1 LIVTSLA
8 RVLIVVT
15 VAGLAAAGGAGA
27 ATTVLLGE
35 TVLCDAS
42 ASEGHPTSYAWYVT
56 EPGGTP
62 PSQPTSTAISFPL
75 LLDTV
80 GTWSVELVA
89 YYSHQAAGGGAYQA
103 QATTTIQV
111 EVVVAELQ
119 LSSSRITTEESLT
132 LDGTGSRWSDWV
144 TPTVMWRLDWVAYP
158 PCNISSPPDPSVLVC
173 VVPPGFFEPGTHIVS
188 LRLDDPTSGSYSRVT
203 AEFEVVPVVA
213 LAVDFSWEP
222 MNPDPG
228 ALVQLEIM
236 VEPPEAEADLVTATW
251 DWDDGQVLQQPC
263 QPYGCGFASHVWT
276 QEGWYDVHL
285 LVETADESAEVT
297 RTIQVGDPALPP
309 VAGFTAVPSDP
320 LLVRPVVFT
329 FTGSC
334 EEPCSYSWD
343 FGDGAAASI
352 PSPTHAYAVPG
363 TYTARLTVTNDGGS
377 DSEQLPIA
385 VSSCWSPASPAQS
398 GSCYGGEV
406 QLTAAAG
413 VGWLWSSGATTRSI
427 TVSQPGPYW
436 VDVNSGSSCW
446 GYAPWTVVLDNCGD
460 PGGDANLDGSTDVAD
475 LPALLRELAD
485 GDGTAVT
492 DAGSGDL
499 SAPGGDVTRD
509 WLLTSADVEAILD
522 ILFAAR

>member
-1 LIVTSLA
+1 MQRLA
-8 RVLIVVT
+8 RVLFVLT
-15 VAGLAAAGGAGA
+15 VAALAGAGGAGA

-35 TVLCDAS
+35 TVVCDAS
-42 ASEGHPTSYAWYVT
+42 ASEGHPSSYAWYVA
-56 EPGGTP
+56 EPGSTP
-62 PSQPTSTAISFPL
+62 PSVPTSTAVSFPL
-75 LLDTV
+75 LLDAI
-80 GTWSVELVA
+80 GTWTIDLVVG
-89 YYSHQAAGGGAYQA
+89 YPHQAPGGGLYQA
-103 QATTTIQV
+103 SVSTTIEV
-111 EVVVAELQ
+111 KVVVTSLE
-119 LSSSRITTEESLT
+119 LSSTRITTEESLT

-158 PCNISSPPDPSVLVC
+158 PCNVQSPPDPSVLVC
-173 VVPPGFFEPGTHIVS
+173 VVPPGFFEPGPHIAS
-188 LRLDDPTSGSYSRVT
+188 LRLGDPGSGSESRAT

-222 MNPDPG
+222 IPPDPG
-228 ALVQLEIM
+228 ALVQLEIQ
-236 VEPPEAEADLVTATW
+236 VQPPEAAAELLTATW

-263 QPYGCGFASHVWT
+263 QPYGCLFASHVWA

-297 RTIQVGDPALPP
+297 RTIQIGDPPTPP
-309 VAGFTAVPSDP
+309 VAAFTAVPSDP
-320 LLVRPVVFT
+320 LLLRPVVFT

-334 EEPCSYSWD
+334 EEPCSYIWD

-363 TYTARLTVTNDGGS
+363 SYTARLTLTNDGGS
-377 DSEQLPIA
+377 DSEELPVV

-398 GSCYGGEV
+398 GTCYGGPV

-413 VGWLWSSGATTRSI
+413 VAWLWSTGATTRSV
-427 TVSQPGPYW
+427 TVGQPGPYW

-446 GYAPWTVVLDNCGD
+446 GHAPWTVALDNCGD
-460 PGGDANLDGSTDVAD
+460 PGGDANLDGRTDAAD

-492 DAGSGDL
+492 DAGAADL

-522 ILFAAR
+522 ILFAAP

>member
-1 LIVTSLA
+1 MQGLV
-8 RVLIVVT
+8 RVLFVLSL
-15 VAGLAAAGGAGA
+15 AGLAAAGGAGA
-27 ATTVLLGE
+27 TTTVLLGE
-35 TVLCDAS
+35 TVVCDAS
-42 ASEGHPTSYAWYVT
+42 ASEGHPSSYEWYVT

-62 PSQPTSTAISFPL
+62 PSQPTSTAVSFPL
-75 LLDTV
+75 LLDAV
-80 GTWSVELVA
+80 GTWSVELIA
-89 YYSHQAAGGGAYQA
+89 YYSHQAPGGGAYNA
-103 QATTTIQV
+103 QANTTIEV

-119 LSSSRITTEESLT
+119 LSGTRITTEDSLT
-132 LDGTGSRWSDWV
+132 LDGTGSRWSSWV
-144 TPTVMWRLDWVAYP
+144 NPTVMWRIDWVAYP
-158 PCNISSPPDPSVLVC
+158 PCNIPAPPDPSALLCVL
-173 VVPPGFFEPGTHIVS
+173 PPAFFEPGPHFVS
-188 LRLDDPTSGSYSRVT
+188 LRLDDPASGSYSRVT

-222 MNPDPG
+222 VSPDPG
-228 ALVQLEIM
+228 DLVQLEIQ
-236 VEPPEAEADLVTATW
+236 VQPPEAESELVTATW

-263 QPYGCGFASHVWT
+263 QPYGCLFASHVWA

-285 LVETADESAEVT
+285 LIETADESAEVT
-297 RTIQVGDPALPP
+297 RTIQVGEPSLPP
-309 VAGFTAVPSDP
+309 VAGFTAVPLNP
-320 LLVRPVVFT
+320 LLVRPVSFT

-363 TYTARLTVTNDGGS
+363 SYTVRLTVTNDGGS

-385 VSSCWSPASPAQS
+385 ASSCWSPATPAQS
-398 GSCYGGEV
+398 GSCYGGPV

-413 VGWLWSSGATTRSI
+413 VAWLWSTGATTRSV
-427 TVSQPGPYW
+427 TVVQPGPYW

-446 GYAPWTVVLDNCGD
+446 GHAPWTVVLNNCGD
-460 PGGDANLDGSTDVAD
+460 PGGDANLDGRTDAAD
-475 LPALLRELAD
+475 LPALLRELSD

-492 DAGSGDL
+492 AAGGGDL